1 MIEILAHGLDDET
14 ALKVEAAAI
23 DLIGVDNL
31 TNIQRGYE
39 SGDYGKIEVSKLDAR
54 YKCEK
59 FYEEDI
65 HDNVLMIRIN
75 KLYRNDMS
83 EHELYEATRGYWHTS
98 IDKARNVDFVLS
110 EYDGMVLE
118 AYEPLDWFPAGST
131 FMEREDATPGVI
143 NEDRIE
149 FVGRIADDRIRG
161 KYVGKS
167 VNDFFKQGQA
177 NPIHYIWGRQK

>member
-1 MIEILAHGLDDET
+1 MG
-14 ALKVEAAAI
+14 AAAPPPLHNLEEIPVGVIEFKKI
-23 DLIGVDNL
+23 DQTI
-31 TNIQRGYE
+31 
-39 SGDYGKIEVSKLDAR
+39 LDKER
-54 YKCEK
+54 ERIYKSLPKNQYLCPKCEK